1 MLEIADII
9 GIIAF
14 AISGFIVGIR
24 QKLDLLGIVLSSY
37 LTALGGGIIR
47 DVLANKEIFAFTN
60 TLAGSLVLLV
70 LIIGFSFKLHKIDV
84 ENNTIFVLSDAIGL
98 ASFSISG
105 AMVGIN
111 AGFNIF
117 GVVFLALITAVGGGM
132 IRDMLINEVPFI
144 LREKFYATISII
156 VGVVLYIF
164 GISFEV
170 LVVTLVT
177 SVFLRIIA
185 YKRDWHLPKIWYI
198 INKKEKEWKLEI

>member
-24 QKLDLLGIVLSSY
+24 QKLDLLGIVLSAY

-47 DVLANKEIFAFTN
+47 DVLAKKEIFAFTN

-70 LIIGFSFKLHKIDV
+70 LIIGFSFKLHKMDV
-84 ENNTIFVLSDAIGL
+84 ENNTVFVISDAIGL

-132 IRDMLINEVPFI
+132 LRDMLINEVPFI

-156 VGVVLYIF
+156 VGIVLYVF

-170 LVVTLVT
+170 LVITLVLA
-177 SVFLRIIA
+177 VFLRIIA
-185 YKRDWHLPKIWYI
+185 YKKDWHLPRI
-198 INKKEKEWKLEI
+198 

>member
-24 QKLDLLGIVLSSY
+24 QKLDLLGIVLSAY

-47 DVLANKEIFAFTN
+47 DVLAKKEIFAFTN

-70 LIIGFSFKLHKIDV
+70 LIIGFSFKLHKMDV
-84 ENNTIFVLSDAIGL
+84 ENNTVFVISDAIGL

-132 IRDMLINEVPFI
+132 LRDMLINEVPFI

-156 VGVVLYIF
+156 VGIALYVF
-164 GISFEV
+164 GVSFEV
-170 LVVTLVT
+170 LVITLVLA
-177 SVFLRIIA
+177 VFLRIIA
-185 YKRDWHLPKIWYI
+185 YKKDWHLPRI
-198 INKKEKEWKLEI
+198 

>member
-185 YKRDWHLPKIWYI
+185 YKRDWHLPKI
-198 INKKEKEWKLEI
+198 